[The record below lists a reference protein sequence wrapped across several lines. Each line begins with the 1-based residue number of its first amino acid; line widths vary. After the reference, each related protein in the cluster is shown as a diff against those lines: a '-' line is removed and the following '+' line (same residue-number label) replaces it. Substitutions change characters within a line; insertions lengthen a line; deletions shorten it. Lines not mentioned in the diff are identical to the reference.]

1 MPATEPA
8 PPGLRASDLLGRRL
22 DGTAGRVTDLVVD
35 DGAIVAVIVT
45 RGPWGRLLGY
55 ERDQT
60 AGPWLL
66 EALARWVLRRDSVE
80 VPWSRAAPSLLRG
93 VEY

>member
-1 MPATEPA
+1 MPATDPA
-8 PPGLRASDLLGRRL
+8 QAGLRASDLLGKRV

-45 RGPWGRLLGY
+45 RRPWGRLLGY

-60 AGPWLL
+60 TGPWLL
-66 EALARWVLRRDSVE
+66 EALARWVLRRDSAE
-80 VPWSRAAPSLLRG
+80 IPWSQAAPSLLRD
-93 VEY
+93 VSY